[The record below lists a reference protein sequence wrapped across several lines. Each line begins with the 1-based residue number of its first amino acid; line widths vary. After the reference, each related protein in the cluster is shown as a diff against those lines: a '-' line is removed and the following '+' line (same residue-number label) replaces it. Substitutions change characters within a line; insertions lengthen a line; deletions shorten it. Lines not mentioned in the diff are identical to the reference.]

1 MKSNREKKMLTRDNG
16 ASLAER
22 FIPQAL
28 TDAAATFVD
37 SVKLSS
43 VSERVRCG
51 RRVVLK
57 RRNAYS
63 EQLADLANLYFRMSS
78 IPIRFWS
85 KVEDWRRW
93 ESECFQMLN
102 GDRFRVFA
110 SGMKAVC
117 VDKLP
122 GKTLW
127 EHLNRGTLTPQML
140 EATGRELR
148 RAHQFWSNEFGGGW
162 SHGDATM
169 SNVLY
174 DEKTDRARVIDFEI
188 IHDKSVPAKSRH
200 ADDLLVF
207 LLDVVAIAP
216 GRRWLPFSLSFL
228 NAYGDPVVMAELTNN
243 LAVPSGMAWIWW
255 GVRTSFANP
264 AKVKQR
270 LAKLRDVTANL
281 GYYRAVAAKRPRHR
295 RRASIT
301 CQKMSPGIPRPSSRT
316 RAISD
321 RAKAASPGMPI
332 RLPTKR

>member
-1 MKSNREKKMLTRDNG
+1 MKSNRERKMPTRDNG

-22 FIPQAL
+22 LIPQAL
-28 TDAAATFVD
+28 TNGAATFVD
-37 SVKLSS
+37 SLKLSS
-43 VSERVRCG
+43 VSERVRRG
-51 RRVVLK
+51 RRVMLK

-93 ESECFQMLN
+93 EAECFQMLN
-102 GDRFRVFA
+102 GDRFRVLA
-110 SGMKAVC
+110 SGAKTVC

-127 EHLNRGTLTPQML
+127 EHLNRGTLTRQML
-140 EATGRELR
+140 EAAGRELR
-148 RAHQFWSNEFGGGW
+148 RAHQLWSDEFGGGW

-174 DEKTDRARVIDFEI
+174 DEKTDRARMIDFEI
-188 IHDKSVPAKSRH
+188 IHDKSVPAKSRD

-207 LLDVVAIAP
+207 LLDVVAMAP
-216 GRRWLPFSLSFL
+216 SRRWLPFALSFL
-228 NAYGDPVVMAELTNN
+228 NAYGDPAVTAELIDH
-243 LAVPSGMAWIWW
+243 LALPSGMAWIWW
-255 GVRTSFANP
+255 GVRTSFTNP

-281 GYYRAVAAKRPRHR
+281 GHYRAFAAKRVRQR
-295 RRASIT
+295 RRPST
-301 CQKMSPGIPRPSSRT
+301 SCQVISAGIPRPISRARPT
-316 RAISD
+316 RES
-321 RAKAASPGMPI
+321 AKAPSPGMPSK
-332 RLPTKR
+332 LPTKR

>member
-1 MKSNREKKMLTRDNG
+1 MTSNRERKMPTRDNG
-16 ASLAER
+16 ATLAER

-37 SVKLSS
+37 SLKLSS
-43 VSERVRCG
+43 VCERVRCG

-85 KVEDWRRW
+85 KVQDWQRW

-110 SGMKAVC
+110 SGPKTVC

-127 EHLNRGTLTPQML
+127 EHLNRGTLTRQML
-140 EATGRELR
+140 EAAGRELR
-148 RAHQFWSNEFGGGW
+148 RAHQLWSDEFGGGW

-174 DEKTDRARVIDFEI
+174 DEKTRRARMIDFEI

-200 ADDLLVF
+200 ADDVLVF

-216 GRRWLPFSLSFL
+216 SRRWLPFALSFL
-228 NAYGDPVVMAELTNN
+228 NAYEDPVVIAELTGH
-243 LAVPSGMAWIWW
+243 LALPSGMAWIWW

-281 GYYRAVAAKRPRHR
+281 GYYRAFAAKRVRQR
-295 RRASIT
+295 RRPST
-301 CQKMSPGIPRPSSRT
+301 SCQVISAGIPRPISRARAT
-316 RAISD
+316 RA
-321 RAKAASPGMPI
+321 RAKAPSPEMPS
-332 RLPTKR
+332 RWPTTR